1 MVAIIYE
8 LGARVGE
15 IQNCKIGDVK
25 DHPYGFHI
33 TLNGKTES
41 RQVLLHKYQVYL
53 KQWLIVHPNA
63 NDPKAPLF
71 TTAREYTDNS
81 YNSKN
86 KKKQAKDEPRVH
98 TPLRVISMDLLLKK
112 AAKKAGIKKNV
123 YCHLLRHSQATRLAN
138 TMTEQQL
145 KKQMGWAGFG
155 NQTKTDIHL
164 SNPEIDNAVL
174 ASYGMTV
181 ASVMAI

>member
-1 MVAIIYE
+1 

-33 TLNGKTES
+33 TLNGKTGK
-41 RQVLLHKYQVYL
+41 RQVLLHKYQVCL
-53 KQWLIVHPNA
+53 KQWLVDHPNA
-63 NDPKAPLF
+63 NDPGAPLF
-71 TTAREYTDNS
+71 TTAREYTNS
-81 YNSKN
+81 SYGKN
-86 KKKQAKDEPRVH
+86 KKKQTKEEPRVH
-98 TPLRVISMDLLLKK
+98 TPLRVISMNLLLKK

-145 KKQMGWAGFG
+145 KKQMGWAGSS
-155 NQTKTDIHL
+155 NMAQTYVHL
-164 SNPEIDNAVL
+164 SNP
-174 ASYGMTV
+174 
-181 ASVMAI
+181 